1 MVAIGLMIVYVHL
14 TVALWTLPEEIKL
27 ASCSNMYTCVMFVF
41 HEAFSGGS
49 FYDIFDSRYASS
61 SNVGIDWSNG
71 SLWRFF
77 FEVSGLPFCFH
88 LALYLRNR
96 RLTNDLIFML
106 TSPQFS
112 YMIIFGQIMM
122 AVIVVVLIHSMHE
135 LRCMGVCGCLGGRAH
150 TFKHKNTQMH
160 TFFHT
165 YMRT

>member
-77 FEVSGLPFCFH
+77 FEVPSL
-88 LALYLRNR
+88 LAFPLFSPATVLAQS
-96 RLTNDLIFML
+96 RLL
-106 TSPQFS
+106 TA
-112 YMIIFGQIMM
+112 I
-122 AVIVVVLIHSMHE
+122 
-135 LRCMGVCGCLGGRAH
+135 
-150 TFKHKNTQMH
+150 
-160 TFFHT
+160 
-165 YMRT
+165 